1 MRRKRAV
8 PVVGRLKIG
17 FILARSFT
25 LSAFSLF
32 VDTLR
37 LASDEADR
45 SGRRHAD
52 WQVLSSRGT
61 LINSSCGV
69 QVAPTSGL
77 IDPTQFD
84 YLVVVGGLL
93 NCEDPMDNATISYLK
108 TAADKKVKLIGVCT
122 GSFILAGAG
131 LMDRHET
138 CVSWLHHQAFRER
151 FPDLPVRADRIYNLD
166 RSRGSC
172 AGGSSAADLE
182 AHLVRKHIG
191 SSAERN
197 ALEVLQIDKARSHL
211 DIQPRRP
218 LATDYEDNRLRA
230 VLLMMEQNVEDM
242 LPIDDMATAVGLS
255 RRQLE
260 RLFVDKAANTPSAV
274 YRLIRLERARHLL
287 ERTKA
292 PLIDVALAVGFVNSS
307 HFSRVFKS
315 AYGLSAIEWRNASGA
330 TSDFRP
336 VH

>member
-1 MRRKRAV
+1 M
-8 PVVGRLKIG
+8 
-17 FILARSFT
+17 S
-25 LSAFSLF
+25 
-32 VDTLR
+32 
-37 LASDEADR
+37 
-45 SGRRHAD
+45 
-52 WQVLSSRGT
+52 
-61 LINSSCGV
+61 
-69 QVAPTSGL
+69 
-77 IDPTQFD
+77 
-84 YLVVVGGLL
+84 
-93 NCEDPMDNATISYLK
+93 
-108 TAADKKVKLIGVCT
+108 
-122 GSFILAGAG
+122 
-131 LMDRHET
+131 RHET

-172 AGGSSAADLE
+172 AGGSSAADLA

-218 LATDYEDNRLRA
+218 LATEYEDNRLRA
-230 VLLMMEQNVEDM
+230 VLLMMEQNVEEM
-242 LPIDDMATAVGLS
+242 LQIDDMATAVGLS

-307 HFSRVFKS
+307 HFSRVFKGE
-315 AYGLSAIEWRNASGA
+315 YGLSAIEWRNASRA
-330 TSDFRP
+330 A
-336 VH
+336 